1 MIHMDTMEF
10 ILACV
15 TFVITIGIVCDTIV
29 KVKNG

>member
-1 MIHMDTMEF
+1 MIHMDTLEF

-15 TFVITIGIVCDTIV
+15 IFVITIGIVCETVI

>member
-15 TFVITIGIVCDTIV
+15 TFAITIGIVCDTV
-29 KVKNG
+29 VRVKNG